1 MDKIA
6 KKGKHLVTHYR
17 ELSVVVGVAI
27 IAVILAVIGYANLS
41 EWLIGIFSLAVATKL
56 SWGMIKDLRGG
67 RYGVDILAIV
77 AIVSTIIVGEY
88 WATIVIVAMLVGG
101 ESLEDYANERAKS
114 ELTDLLNRAPKIA
127 HIVADDGS
135 TSDHPIKSVTVG
147 MTVQV
152 KPGEV
157 VPVDAILVRGSG
169 LIDESSL
176 TGESLPVEKKPG
188 DELLSGS
195 VNGAETLIIKAIR
208 VAKDSQYS
216 QIVMLVQAAAN
227 SHAPFVRLADKYAVP
242 FTAVAFIIG
251 ILAWILDGNPKR
263 FAEVLVVATPCPLL
277 IAAPVALI
285 SGMSRAARYGI
296 IMKSGAVLEQLSAVK
311 TAVFDKTGTLTEGKL
326 EVAKI
331 TTNGNISSGEL
342 LRVAASVEQDSA
354 HIMAITVVAYAKE
367 HGIKLGVSSKSTE
380 TAGKGIHAEI
390 DGHNIQVGRLDYLA
404 KHGVDIAQVVD
415 PKQTAIYIAKDGKYM
430 GMITFADAVRSNSKS
445 MLKSLRKLGI
455 GHIAMLTGDNK
466 ATADIIASSLGIDDV
481 RSQCLPVDKLNAI
494 KTFIYRPVM
503 MVGDGVNDAPVLAS
517 ADVGIAMGARGA
529 TAASESADVV
539 ILMDDISKVAQAVG
553 ISKRTMSI
561 AIQSVL
567 IGIVISIG
575 LMIFAALGYIPA
587 IVGAGLQEVVDV
599 IVILNALR
607 AHRG

>member
-1 MDKIA
+1 MGKIF
-6 KKGKHLVTHYR
+6 KKNKKLVTHYR
-17 ELSVVVGVAI
+17 ELAVVLGVASV
-27 IAVILAVIGYANLS
+27 ATVLAITGFSNLS
-41 EWLIGIFSLAVATKL
+41 QWLISLFSLVIATKL

-101 ESLEDYANERAKS
+101 ESLEDYASERAKS

-127 HIVADDGS
+127 HVVADDGS
-135 TSDHPIKSVTVG
+135 TSDHPIKSVIVG

-157 VPVDAILVRGSG
+157 VPVDAVLVKGSG
-169 LIDESSL
+169 LIDESSI

-195 VNGAETLIIKAIR
+195 VNGDETLIIRAIR
-208 VAKDSQYS
+208 DAKDSQYS
-216 QIVMLVQAAAN
+216 QIVALVQSAAS

-242 FTAVAFIIG
+242 FTIIAFIIG
-251 ILAWILDGNPKR
+251 AIAWALEGNPVR

-326 EVAKI
+326 EVAKV
-331 TTNGNISSGEL
+331 TTNGNISSNEL
-342 LRVAASVEQDSA
+342 LKIAASAEQNST

-367 HGIKLGVSSKSTE
+367 HGIKLDVSSKSTE

-404 KHGVDIAQVVD
+404 KHGVDIANVID
-415 PKQTAIYIAKDGKYM
+415 PKQTAIYVGRDGKYI

-455 GHIAMLTGDNK
+455 GYIGMLTGDNK
-466 ATADIIASSLGIDDV
+466 ATANTIATELGIDDV
-481 RSQCLPVDKLNAI
+481 RSQCLPVDKLSAI
-494 KTFIYRPVM
+494 KTFIHRPVM
-503 MVGDGVNDAPVLAS
+503 MIGDGVNDAPVLAA

-539 ILMDDISKVAQAVG
+539 ILMDDISRVAMAVG
-553 ISKRTMSI
+553 IAKRTMSI
-561 AIQSVL
+561 AVQSVF
-567 IGIVISIG
+567 IGILISIG